1 MQTLHWDEAPKLECS
16 YMCVEQIAINH
27 LYLIANLKSFHSNI
41 FVKMTNHDLMQDL
54 YFFIINFNEIRISF
68 FLLMV
73 SLALSHFL
81 LLFPLFKLD

>member
-1 MQTLHWDEAPKLECS
+1 MQTLHGDEAPKLECS

-41 FVKMTNHDLMQDL
+41 FVKMTNHDLMQDF

-68 FLLMV
+68 FPSNGV
-73 SLALSHFL
+73 SCIITLFTIISAL
-81 LLFPLFKLD
+81 